1 VAPVVFIYAL
11 IMILSHTQNS
21 LYVRNENIESRSV
34 FCLFVC
40 LLVLVLLTVKHL
52 DLWLTLSCL
61 MRSGRRDRDRMV
73 VGCNTTYAKGLSPL
87 MLRARILLRR
97 GVQHCVIKFFS
108 DMRQV
113 GGFLRV
119 LRFPPPIK
127 LKYC

>member
-1 VAPVVFIYAL
+1 MAPVVFIYAL
-11 IMILSHTQNS
+11 IMILPHTQNS

-52 DLWLTLSCL
+52 ELWLIVSCL

-87 MLRARILLRR
+87 ML
-97 GVQHCVIKFFS
+97 
-108 DMRQV
+108 
-113 GGFLRV
+113 
-119 LRFPPPIK
+119 
-127 LKYC
+127 